1 MKLTQNLKLKK
12 PDYEDVVDVVQI
24 NENIDILD
32 QEISKKASAADI
44 ELKLNEKAPVT
55 HTHTEYLQKTTR
67 TQELE
72 TLEALVDK
80 KATASAVYSKADID
94 RMLRELKAQGI
105 TAEQVAQLIT
115 AQQILQKLKKVH
127 GPESG
132 LEAASV
138 RWTGVTGKPSSFPP
152 TTHTHDY
159 LGRTA
164 KAADSELLDG
174 HDSTYF
180 ATAARV
186 EQLFQLSVNGKQAH
200 VNAINRLLG
209 YNSGLTVNN
218 TLSDLAWWWEHKVLS
233 ENFLVNKK
241 LSYVTEHGKTG
252 KFEKATIS
260 HTFGTQEHQKRYH
273 FKLHGVGAAF
283 YKNRVLLAGGSWFA
297 WSVNING
304 HNFSLGTIE
313 SASGLELYVHLK
325 ENNSTPVNITI
336 EIDVLKFT

>member
-12 PDYEDVVDVVQI
+12 PDYEDIADIEQL
-24 NENIDILD
+24 NENMDILD
-32 QEISKKASAADI
+32 REVSKKASNSEV
-44 ELKLNEKAPVT
+44 ELKLNEKAPAD
-55 HTHTEYLQKTTR
+55 HAHIEYLQKTAR

-80 KATASAVYSKADID
+80 KAAVGSVYSKSDID

-115 AQQILQKLKKVH
+115 AQQILQKLKTVH
-127 GPESG
+127 GPGSG

-180 ATAARV
+180 ATSTRV
-186 EQLFQLSVNGKQAH
+186 EQLFQLSVSGKQAH

-209 YNSGLTVNN
+209 YNSGLTVNS
-218 TLSDLAWWWEHKVLS
+218 TLADIAWWWEHKVLFENIIVGKGTEGSGVWVS
-233 ENFLVNKK
+233 ETLNISLGANYPFNYFSRGLNRIGAVVIDKRIVPVSRGMTDTNFLK
-241 LSYVTEHGKTG
+241 
-252 KFEKATIS
+252 
-260 HTFGTQEHQKRYH
+260 
-273 FKLHGVGAAF
+273 FKLNGYFLIA
-283 YKNRVLLAGGSWFA
+283 R
-297 WSVNING
+297 ING
-304 HNFSLGTIE
+304 DSFSEELSIYRD
-313 SASGLELYVHLK
+313 ASVPGNVTVQGNL
-325 ENNSTPVNITI
+325 PVLF
-336 EIDVLKFT
+336 LKF